1 MVDYCTATE
10 IKDHLI
16 DSQLDNT
23 YDTILATLATRAS
36 RAIDKFTKRHN
47 GAYAVSA
54 DSTRYFDGVDCPE
67 LLIDEL
73 AAAPTSV
80 SVAETGDVDSSAGS
94 GGTYTAWAASDYLLW
109 PYNALQIGLPYEALI
124 IDRQYGTKST
134 WYPFRKGV
142 KIVGKFGFS
151 VTPPDEIKEAC
162 IIQAARYFKRGQQAF
177 MDTSAN
183 PMFQQMPYGV
193 VTVAGLDPDV
203 EVLLNHFIR
212 VVV

>member
-10 IKDHLI
+10 IKDHLT
-16 DSQLDNT
+16 DNQLDNT
-23 YDTILATLATRAS
+23 YDTLLATLATRAS

-47 GAYAVSA
+47 GAYSVSA
-54 DSTRYFDGVDCPE
+54 DSTRYFDGMDGVE
-67 LLIDEL
+67 LLVDEL

-124 IDRQYGTKST
+124 IDRMYGTKAT
-134 WYPFRKGV
+134 WYPFRKGI

-151 VTPPDEIKEAC
+151 LT
-162 IIQAARYFKRGQQAF
+162 
-177 MDTSAN
+177 
-183 PMFQQMPYGV
+183 
-193 VTVAGLDPDV
+193 
-203 EVLLNHFIR
+203 
-212 VVV
+212 